1 LSIVLV
7 TAAVAEEEPEQ
18 ARRRKGLQVHSA
30 SSHEVFL
37 FRKKKSFS
45 PGLYYQ
51 PGLKV
56 TFSPGSFNQN

>member
-37 FRKKKSFS
+37 FRKKKK
-45 PGLYYQ
+45 L
-51 PGLKV
+51 
-56 TFSPGSFNQN
+56 